1 MKLDSNPEGAA
12 KVAGLRYVTDTVP
25 GVARLRAG
33 TGFRYR
39 AADGRMVRERE
50 TLARIRKLAIPPA
63 WTEVWISPYEFGHI
77 QAVGTDAAGR
87 RQWRPGVIVTREM
100 RPGQTGSGGAYG

>member
-1 MKLDSNPEGAA
+1 MRLDSNPEGAA

-63 WTEVWISPYEFGHI
+63 WENVWICARADGHLQVSFGGVTL
-77 QAVGTDAAGR
+77 VGDRGGELVTGR
-87 RQWRPGVIVTREM
+87 EPGILSV
-100 RPGQTGSGGAYG
+100 A